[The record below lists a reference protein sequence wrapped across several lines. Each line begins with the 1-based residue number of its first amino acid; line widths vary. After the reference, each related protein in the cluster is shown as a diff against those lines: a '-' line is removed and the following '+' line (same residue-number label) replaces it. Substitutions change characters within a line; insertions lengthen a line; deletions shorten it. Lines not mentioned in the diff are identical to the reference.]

1 MHGARGWEEGL
12 EEFGSCRNC
21 ISGHIV
27 SMDIRNRMVSPAS
40 PKVTMSQDVVASF
53 ATMSLSGYCGEI
65 SRQSESH
72 HIDEAGRFPSMFK
85 GFGDHRVGQ
94 HHEDSAPGKH
104 IDERLCNIGS
114 MFEQNKTR
122 H

>member
-1 MHGARGWEEGL
+1 MSWPDSTTIA
-12 EEFGSCRNC
+12 
-21 ISGHIV
+21 
-27 SMDIRNRMVSPAS
+27 PAS
-40 PKVTMSQDVVASF
+40 VCRQSSDAETYRRYKTLESN
-53 ATMSLSGYCGEI
+53 MSLSGYCGEI

-72 HIDEAGRFPSMFK
+72 HIDEAGRFPSMCK